1 MPLISVRTLNSLL
14 LWASSMASLLLIVL
28 LLAFTWPFC
37 DCSTQVIRKELRI
50 NKVVNQETTVQLGH
64 SIEYNRVDPSRV
76 IQLSWQPRAFLYR
89 GFLSDE
95 ECDHLIS
102 LALGKKEELATN
114 GGDSG
119 NVVLKRLLKSSEG
132 PLYIDD
138 EVAARIEKRISAWTF
153 LPKENSEPL
162 EVVQY
167 QFENAKQKY
176 NYFSNKSTSKFGEP
190 LMATVLLHLSNVTRG
205 GELFFPESEL
215 KNSQS
220 KSGILSDCT
229 ESSSGLRPVKGNAIL
244 FFNVHPNA
252 SPDKSSSYARC
263 PVLEGEMWCATKFF
277 HLRAIGRENVSF
289 KLDGGECT
297 DEDEN
302 CPKWASIGEC
312 QRNPIYMIGSPD
324 YYGTCR
330 KSCNVC

>member
-1 MPLISVRTLNSLL
+1 MPNRNITILVINPHRNSVSLWWQQFCCISQMSPGAESFSSQSQRWEASILHTIILAVVVIIISIYSFNSK
-14 LWASSMASLLLIVL
+14 SN
-28 LLAFTWPFC
+28 FTRYL
-37 DCSTQVIRKELRI
+37 Q
-50 NKVVNQETTVQLGH
+50 
-64 SIEYNRVDPSRV
+64 
-76 IQLSWQPRAFLYR
+76 
-89 GFLSDE
+89 
-95 ECDHLIS
+95 
-102 LALGKKEELATN
+102 
-114 GGDSG
+114 
-119 NVVLKRLLKSSEG
+119 
-132 PLYIDD
+132 
-138 EVAARIEKRISAWTF
+138 
-153 LPKENSEPL
+153 
-162 EVVQY
+162 
-167 QFENAKQKY
+167 
-176 NYFSNKSTSKFGEP
+176 
-190 LMATVLLHLSNVTRG
+190 
-205 GELFFPESEL
+205 L

-289 KLDGGECT
+289 ESDGGECT

-330 KSCNVC
+330 KSCNVCWWVTSHVYSFDFFLRKKSVSSKACSIPHHFSFFVRLKKILL